1 MKHFTYVLAR
11 GPVILSSIESTRA
24 TLFETN
30 TWSILPWNYWE
41 EEKWWK
47 EGRRKKE
54 RRRTD
59 RLSAS
64 DTRFNN
70 SRLLVDSKCRISENS
85 PPLSLLFSG
94 SLRSRSVKPHVKI
107 WSRLF
112 HDGWRF
118 LLPYDA
124 FDDRRSHL
132 PCMHIDFFVFFPI
145 SHVISRFLLAPV
157 LLFRLWSFLNI
168 TLDKMR
174 LRYLLCS
181 ISNIYLHTYSF
192 I

>member
-1 MKHFTYVLAR
+1 MIINIKICFTILQLKYIEREREFSFAMKHFTYVLAR
-11 GPVILSSIESTRA
+11 GPVVLSSIESTRA

-30 TWSILPWNYWE
+30 TWLILPWNYWE
-41 EEKWWK
+41 EEKCWK
-47 EGRRKKE
+47 EGQRKKE

-112 HDGWRF
+112 HYGWRF

-145 SHVISRFLLAPV
+145 SHVISISFSR
-157 LLFRLWSFLNI
+157 LFFFFVFDLS
-168 TLDKMR
+168 
-174 LRYLLCS
+174 
-181 ISNIYLHTYSF
+181 
-192 I
+192 